1 MAVGK
6 RRRKRKS
13 RVGKGVDIKKNAND
27 VLVVAS
33 EYSNT
38 VKMFKDLGIPFLL
51 YLKAAIIFGFIKMG
65 SVLKAI
71 KRKKR

>member
-1 MAVGK
+1 MAVRK
-6 RRRKRKS
+6 RSRKRKS
-13 RVGKGVDIKKNAND
+13 RVGKGVDIKKNAKD

-51 YLKAAIIFGFIKMG
+51 YLKAAIIFGFIQIRNA
-65 SVLKAI
+65 LKTI

>member
-1 MAVGK
+1 MAVRK

-13 RVGKGVDIKKNAND
+13 RVGKSVDIKKNARD
-27 VLVVAS
+27 VLTFAS

-38 VKMFKDLGIPFLL
+38 VKMFKDVGIPFLL
-51 YLKAAIIFGFIKMG
+51 YLKAFVLFGLIKIQ